1 MKKPINPLVHD
12 IIEVNAIV
20 TYDMK
25 SPDLEQMMT
34 LSPALRNSLANA

>member
-1 MKKPINPLVHD
+1 MRKPIILSVND
-12 IIEVNAIV
+12 IIEVNVIV
-20 TYDMK
+20 TYDIK